1 MTAATSPCP
10 RCGVELAERS
20 SGKAKLLAC
29 RDCGGV
35 WIDRADAQRILERKP
50 GALQHILLTRR
61 VAAKAR
67 VGYDIETPVRC
78 PFDAEPLTKTDIDGV
93 LVDSCRVHGT
103 WFDAGE
109 VHRIA
114 NAFTGKSDQPGAAE
128 AKWEAPAGKSGEA
141 SSKSWTA
148 EGFIDG
154 LFEVLDEVDDVRR

>member
-1 MTAATSPCP
+1 MIVATSPCP
-10 RCGVELAERS
+10 RCGVELAERT

-29 RDCGGV
+29 PDCGGV

-50 GALQHILLTRR
+50 GALQHILLTQR

-78 PFDAEPLTKTDIDGV
+78 PFDAEPLTKADVDGV
-93 LVDSCRVHGT
+93 LVDSCPVHGT

-114 NAFTGKSDQPGAAE
+114 NAFTTHADKTAAAE
-128 AKWEAPAGKSGEA
+128 RSWEPPRTSGSSSSSA
-141 SSKSWTA
+141 SSGSVL
-148 EGFIDG
+148 GG
-154 LFEVLDEVDDVRR
+154 LFAVLDEID